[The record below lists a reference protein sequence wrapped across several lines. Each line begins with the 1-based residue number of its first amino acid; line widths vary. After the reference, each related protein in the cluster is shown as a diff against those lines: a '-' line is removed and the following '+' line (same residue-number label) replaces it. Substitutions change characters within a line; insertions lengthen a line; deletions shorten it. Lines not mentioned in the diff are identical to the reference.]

1 MTEITIS
8 QLTEATVEG
17 DGAFDVLMRAMK
29 AHLEIEFNKN
39 RIRGPEYS
47 QVYLGSLQVIM
58 QNASAFLLNKDKAA
72 NEAALIAAQVEL
84 AKQQKENAV
93 VEGQNLILQGQ
104 LLAAQKQNLDVERAF
119 TQAKTSQV
127 TAETANVPKQGELL
141 VAQKAQAI
149 QQTDNLVATMAH
161 VQKQTLHVEQQTANE
176 VIQGTVM
183 VAQKCKLQAEYD
195 LVLASVTKSNAELS
209 LLNQKIVSER
219 AQVTSL
225 GVDADS
231 VIGRQKSLYLAQTN
245 GYSRDAEQKVAK
257 LMADTWSARRMTDE
271 GVQANIDNK
280 LADSF
285 VGRAVGKLLDGVGA

>member
-1 MTEITIS
+1 MAEITVS
-8 QLTEATVEG
+8 KLTEATVEG

-84 AKQQKENAV
+84 TQTQMLKTDAEIQLLNQQRTNAV
-93 VEGQNLILQGQ
+93 AEY
-104 LLAAQKQNLDVERAF
+104 DV
-119 TQAKTSQV
+119 
-127 TAETANVPKQGELL
+127 L
-141 VAQKAQAI
+141 
-149 QQTDNLVATMAH
+149 
-161 VQKQTLHVEQQTANE
+161 
-176 VIQGTVM
+176 

-195 LVLASVTKSNAELS
+195 LVLANVTKSNAELS
-209 LLNQKIVSER
+209 LLNQKVVSER